1 MSSNDKT
8 TPKYR
13 TFPTVPQGHY
23 RLFDKLLILLFVHEW
38 RCFFIIYY
46 IIIFSG
52 SDWVDPK
59 FPYSP
64 NPNEIEK
71 KRKRKQKQR
80 IYLSNSNIA
89 DITLIFHLFFFHS
102 HTLLFSLQIK
112 NRFLCSLKM
121 VLIWFSCFQK
131 RYSSVLIESKG
142 LYIFRFTDAG

>member
-1 MSSNDKT
+1 MSSNDKN

-13 TFPTVPQGHY
+13 TFPLCLRVINIFSTNCWFYYSYTSEGV
-23 RLFDKLLILLFVHEW
+23 
-38 RCFFIIYY
+38 FFIIYY

-89 DITLIFHLFFFHS
+89 DITLIFHLFFFYS
-102 HTLLFSLQIK
+102 QTLLFSLQIK